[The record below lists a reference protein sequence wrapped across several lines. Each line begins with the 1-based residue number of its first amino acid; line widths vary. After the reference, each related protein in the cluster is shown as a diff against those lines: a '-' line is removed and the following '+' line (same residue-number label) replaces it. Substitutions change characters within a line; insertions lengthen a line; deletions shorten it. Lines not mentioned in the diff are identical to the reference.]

1 MGFNSAF
8 KKLTKLNVLEIFS
21 KNTQI
26 VNFVNIVQ
34 WEPNC
39 SMQTDGRTGRQ
50 TDRQTDLTKLTVAFR
65 NSVNA
70 PTDQVCC
77 LSSYSSMET
86 YSAKCPG
93 ILPDTN
99 KLSYEVIDH
108 DIYFRWYVYEMANKE
123 TKFKK
128 FTLQLKQH

>member
-1 MGFNSAF
+1 MHKGLHTSTGYSRQI
-8 KKLTKLNVLEIFS
+8 LMKLNFLEIFS

-39 SMQTDGRTGRQ
+39 SMRTDGRTGRQ
-50 TDRQTDLTKLTVAFR
+50 TDLTKLIVAFR
-65 NSVNA
+65 NSANA
-70 PTDQVCC
+70 PTDKVRC
-77 LSSYSSMET
+77 LTSYSSMET

-99 KLSYEVIDH
+99 KLSY
-108 DIYFRWYVYEMANKE
+108 DINIRWYVYEMANK
-123 TKFKK
+123 
-128 FTLQLKQH
+128 KQS